1 MKLLCL
7 SDLHLAHSDV
17 ANLVHYQK
25 LTPLLQRWKDL
36 IESENFDAVA
46 ITGDTVV
53 SADIDYI
60 PEVVRALIPKDIA
73 VLLTLG
79 NHEFWGNYFED
90 TITKLKTVSQKDE
103 NIFFLDIVPKVK
115 LGNYNFLGGTLFFD
129 GSLKFRDNQKIT
141 PWDGWNDYLIKNII
155 NEYLDIFN
163 YYEEKIAANI
173 DINTS
178 NVLLTHHVPDEKLN
192 AHEAN
197 WYGFYSGSKDLIRR
211 LNFPKRYMNYA
222 ICGHTHKEVKG
233 QLYDNFCGVNVG
245 SDYGKLS
252 YYILELP
259 NVINKL
265 SL

>member
-1 MKLLCL
+1 MKKCTKCQTENPTHANFCRLCGEHFN
-7 SDLHLAHSDV
+7 DIMIQD
-17 ANLVHYQK
+17 
-25 LTPLLQRWKDL
+25 
-36 IESENFDAVA
+36 ESLRPV
-46 ITGDTVV
+46 
-53 SADIDYI
+53 
-60 PEVVRALIPKDIA
+60 
-73 VLLTLG
+73 
-79 NHEFWGNYFED
+79 
-90 TITKLKTVSQKDE
+90 
-103 NIFFLDIVPKVK
+103 
-115 LGNYNFLGGTLFFD
+115 NYNDFEEMCF
-129 GSLKFRDNQKIT
+129 NKIF
-141 PWDGWNDYLIKNII
+141 
-155 NEYLDIFN
+155 EAIFN